1 MTREQQETCEHCGSE
16 RVAVVDRDAEA
27 RRNPAP
33 AEPGNDEPVT
43 HCEWCGAEYPIP
55 KESSSAD

>member
-1 MTREQQETCEHCGSE
+1 MANAATMKRPHEH
-16 RVAVVDRDAEA
+16 VVDRDAEA

-43 HCEWCGAEYPIP
+43 HCEWCGAEYPSP
-55 KESSSAD
+55 KEASSAD